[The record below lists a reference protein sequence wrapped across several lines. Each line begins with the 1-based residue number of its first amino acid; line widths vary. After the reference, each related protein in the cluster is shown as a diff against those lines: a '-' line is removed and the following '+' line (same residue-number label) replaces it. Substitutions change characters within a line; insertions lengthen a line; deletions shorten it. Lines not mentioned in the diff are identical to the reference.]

1 MDMTVAIRNHKK
13 SFYMALAAFLLVYL
27 PIIYE
32 LIKEWYSDPNYSHG
46 FLIPVISAYLIW
58 RKRQE
63 LIDIQKSI
71 SGSGLILIIVGI
83 ILFILGNAGAEYFT
97 VRFSMIVVLFGLVL
111 YYLGTNLIRR
121 VWFEIL
127 FLLFMIP
134 VPYVI
139 YFSAAFP
146 MQLMASKVSVFLLN
160 GLGMPVIRQGNIIHL
175 ANQSLE
181 VAEACSGLRSLIS
194 LLALGAI
201 YSYLSQRQLIGKI
214 LLFLSTIPIAVVG
227 NIFRV
232 FLTSIIVY
240 SFEADITS
248 EPIHSLMGASVF
260 VISFILLFICGAII
274 GRIFK

>member
-1 MDMTVAIRNHKK
+1 MTFSDNNHKR
-13 SFYMALAAFLLVYL
+13 SFYFAVTAFLLVYL

-32 LIKEWYSDPNYSHG
+32 LITNWYDDPNYSHG

-63 LIDIQKSI
+63 LIDIPKSVT
-71 SGSGLILIIVGI
+71 GSGLILVIAGV
-83 ILFILGNAGAEYFT
+83 LLYILGNAASEYFT

-111 YYLGTNLIRR
+111 YYLGAEVMRC

-139 YFSAAFP
+139 YFSATFP
-146 MQLMASKVSVFLLN
+146 MQLLASKVTVFLLD

-175 ANQSLE
+175 ANQSME
-181 VAEACSGLRSLIS
+181 VAEACSGMRSLVS

-201 YSYLSQRQLIGKI
+201 YSYLTQKHLAGKI
-214 LLFLSTIPIAVVG
+214 LLFLSTIPVAVIG

-240 SFEADITS
+240 TFDSSATT
-248 EPIHSLMGASVF
+248 EPLHSLMGASVF
-260 VISFILLFICGAII
+260 VMAFILLFILGAITE
-274 GRIFK
+274 RIFK

>member
-13 SFYMALAAFLLVYL
+13 LFYMALAAFLLVYL